1 MYVDPHPYDRVTAP
15 PPPSTGD
22 FYPPLHAKVSFFSQY
37 MYKLGSTACCARP
50 LRSSLPTAIGFS
62 HGLALARMQSKQRS
76 TSRPGRSALRKLHM
90 SFRGGTGTP
99 HAVPPAVFSLFLLLR
114 RASETDRHA
123 GGWIR
128 YFLARINF
136 SVRGLMYHI
145 YIARAISVDR
155 NSSRRIDRCRDDP
168 CTLFKC
174 SKWSY

>member
-1 MYVDPHPYDRVTAP
+1 MRPLRVRTYVRR
-15 PPPSTGD
+15 PPSVRSSHRTAAAVDRRFLSTTTCQG
-22 FYPPLHAKVSFFSQY
+22 FVLQSPY

-145 YIARAISVDR
+145 YI
-155 NSSRRIDRCRDDP
+155 
-168 CTLFKC
+168 
-174 SKWSY
+174 